1 MKKVKASILL
11 YLRTGIKQNNKSD
24 LIQKNKN
31 EIQQNT
37 TCH

>member
-24 LIQKNKN
+24 LIQKK
-31 EIQQNT
+31 
-37 TCH
+37 